1 MSVHAQSRAPP
12 RHPSEAPCW
21 CVCVESECPLP
32 FFQVDDQLPANR
44 KVRQLVETALEG
56 HIEGMAAGF
65 LWTLAGAQCQSV
77 GTDGIVSRAD
87 LVRLVLNAELADRL
101 AALLVDT
108 GLWHRPGH
116 DCDRCPP
123 VAEGT
128 YLFHDWFAMRY
139 TPADQVRVNRVKR
152 QELKDPALIAQVW
165 ARDCLDPADPAI
177 GGCRYCRATVKRKDT
192 RSEKRPHLDHV
203 DPRKAA
209 GIRNVVLAC
218 QECNQKKGNRTPQE
232 AGMTLLPPW
241 RPEQPLAD
249 EDRTG
254 NGGPV
259 PTERRGD
266 AGPSG
271 AGSSRTIQ
279 RTSTTDAVGAPGF
292 AGPASTANGEPG
304 RPQGRR
310 SGTGDDAGPS
320 AGSSRPIEPAAP
332 ATPDRRPPADHPPD
346 HSETTLVP
354 PGNQPVRAVPRGRGP
369 GQGQGQGWGLGTGDS
384 SGHPQPTTPAEPRPG
399 KSRRRRRRSR
409 SRSQDSPPSSAGDQ
423 PSSLDAGA
431 PPPGVQAPAGGFGSP
446 FHGWRGPPSTVT
458 ETDCPTHH
466 LPEPCWQ
473 CGRDTEGTS

>member
-1 MSVHAQSRAPP
+1 MMCSVSKV
-12 RHPSEAPCW
+12 S
-21 CVCVESECPLP
+21 VSVP

-65 LWTLAGAQCQSV
+65 LWTLAGAQCQLV
-77 GTDGIVSRAD
+77 GTDGVVSRAD
-87 LVRLVLNAELADRL
+87 LVRLVLNPDLADLL
-101 AALLVDT
+101 AGLLVDT

-123 VAEGT
+123 IEDGH
-128 YLFHDWFAMRY
+128 YLFHDWFAMKY

-152 QELKDPALIAQVW
+152 QELKDPALLAQVW
-165 ARDCLDPADPAI
+165 ARDCLDPADPTI

-218 QECNQKKGNRTPQE
+218 HECNQRKGNRTPQE
-232 AGMTLLPPW
+232 AGMTLLPPP
-241 RPEQPLAD
+241 RPELPTAD

-259 PTERRGD
+259 STKRRGD

-271 AGSSRTIQ
+271 SGSSRTIL
-279 RTSTTDAVGAPGF
+279 RTSTTDDVEASGF
-292 AGPASTANGEPG
+292 AGHVEVPGFPGPDSPAHGDPG

-310 SGTGDDAGPS
+310 SGTGDDAGTP
-320 AGSSRPIEPAAP
+320 AGSPRTVEPVAP
-332 ATPDRRPPADHPPD
+332 APDRRPPADHPPD

-354 PGNQPVRAVPRGRGP
+354 PENQAGRAVPRGRGP
-369 GQGQGQGWGLGTGDS
+369 GQGQGQGLGLGTGEL
-384 SGHPQPTTPAEPRPG
+384 SGHPQPSTSAEPRPV

-409 SRSQDSPPSSAGDQ
+409 SRVLPSPPSSEGDLSQ
-423 PSSLDAGA
+423 SLDAGP

-446 FHGWRGPPSTVT
+446 WHGWRGPPSSVV

-466 LPEPCWQ
+466 LPEPCWK
-473 CGRDTEGTS
+473 CGRENEDA